1 MGSFD
6 GGIERVRSTVWFIGG
21 VPQQEIVERF
31 DMIDLVRDRGDV
43 LVCAEGAFVFFF
55 FEKVKREKR
64 TCAYRTSNRDLLV
77 PSSCR
82 YDLALLDLLFHL
94 EPDES

>member
-1 MGSFD
+1 MGSFG

-43 LVCAEGAFVFFF
+43 LVCAEGAFDFFF
-55 FEKVKREKR
+55 LKRSKGRNVLAHIVHQIE
-64 TCAYRTSNRDLLV
+64 TC
-77 PSSCR
+77 
-82 YDLALLDLLFHL
+82 LFHRAV
-94 EPDES
+94 DTI

>member
-43 LVCAEGAFVFFF
+43 LVCAEGAFDFFLI
-55 FEKVKREKR
+55 EKGQKGETYLRISYIK
-64 TCAYRTSNRDLLV
+64 
-77 PSSCR
+77 
-82 YDLALLDLLFHL
+82 
-94 EPDES
+94 

>member
-1 MGSFD
+1 MGSFN
-6 GGIERVRSTVWFIGG
+6 GGVERVRSTVWFIGS

-31 DMIDLVRDRGDV
+31 DMIDLVRDRGNV
-43 LVCAEGAFVFFF
+43 LVCAEGAWG
-55 FEKVKREKR
+55 KR

>member
-43 LVCAEGAFVFFF
+43 LVCAEGAFDFFF
-55 FEKVKREKR
+55 
-64 TCAYRTSNRDLLV
+64 
-77 PSSCR
+77 
-82 YDLALLDLLFHL
+82 
-94 EPDES
+94 